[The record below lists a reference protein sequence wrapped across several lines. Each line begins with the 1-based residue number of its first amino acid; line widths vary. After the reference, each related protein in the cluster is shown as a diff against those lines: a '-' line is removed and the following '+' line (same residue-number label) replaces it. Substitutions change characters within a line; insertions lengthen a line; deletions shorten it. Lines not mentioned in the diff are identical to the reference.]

1 MKIPM
6 QRSLIAIVGFVS
18 LIVGI
23 FTLVTYFPPD
33 AYFYVPCLFHLSTG
47 LHCPGCG
54 STRAVSSFMHG
65 DFIVGLKNNL
75 LFILWGPY
83 LIYRLFLGIFSW
95 IDGKQRVVW
104 SPPTSTVIIF
114 LIITITYTI
123 LRNLPIEPF
132 VTLFAP
138 VE

>member
-23 FTLVTYFPPD
+23 FSLVTYFPPD
-33 AYFYVPCLFHLSTG
+33 TNFYVPCLFHLSTG

-65 DFIVGLKNNL
+65 DITIGLKNNL
-75 LFILWGPY
+75 LIILWGPY
-83 LIYRLFLGIFSW
+83 LIYRLFLVIFSW
-95 IDGKQRVVW
+95 IDEKQRVVW
-104 SPPTSTVIIF
+104 SPPTSTIIIF

>member
-23 FTLVTYFPPD
+23 FSLVTYFPPD
-33 AYFYVPCLFHLSTG
+33 TNFYVPCLFHLSTG

-65 DFIVGLKNNL
+65 DITIGLKNNL
-75 LFILWGPY
+75 LIILWGPY
-83 LIYRLFLGIFSW
+83 LIYRLFLVIFSW

-104 SPPTSTVIIF
+104 SPPSSTIIIF
-114 LIITITYTI
+114 LIITIIYTI

>member
-23 FTLVTYFPPD
+23 FSLVTYFPPD
-33 AYFYVPCLFHLSTG
+33 TSFYVPCLFHLSTG

-65 DFIVGLKNNL
+65 DITIGLKNNL
-75 LFILWGPY
+75 LIILWGPY
-83 LIYRLFLGIFSW
+83 LIYRLFLVIFSW

-104 SPPTSTVIIF
+104 SPPSSTIIIF
-114 LIITITYTI
+114 LIITIIYTI

>member
-1 MKIPM
+1 MKVPM

-75 LFILWGPY
+75 LIILWGPY

-95 IDGKQRVVW
+95 IDGKQRVIW
-104 SPPTSTVIIF
+104 SPPSSTIIIF

>member
-23 FTLVTYFPPD
+23 FSLVTYFPPD
-33 AYFYVPCLFHLSTG
+33 TNFYVPCLFHLSTG

-65 DFIVGLKNNL
+65 DITIGLKNNL
-75 LFILWGPY
+75 LIILWGPY
-83 LIYRLFLGIFSW
+83 LIYRLFLVIFSW
-95 IDGKQRVVW
+95 IDGKQRVIW
-104 SPPTSTVIIF
+104 SPPSSTIIIF
-114 LIITITYTI
+114 LIITIIYTI

>member
-1 MKIPM
+1 MSILM
-6 QRSLIAIVGFVS
+6 QRSLIAIVGVVF

-23 FTLVTYFPPD
+23 FCLVTYFPPD
-33 AYFYVPCLFHLSTG
+33 TYFYVPCLFHLSTG

-65 DFIVGLKNNL
+65 EFILGLKNNL
-75 LFILWGPY
+75 LIILWGPY
-83 LIYRLFLGIFSW
+83 LIYRVFLVVFSW
-95 IDGKQRVVW
+95 IDGKQRAIW
-104 SPPTSTVIIF
+104 SPPSSTIIVF

-132 VTLFAP
+132 ITLFAP

>member
-18 LIVGI
+18 IILGI
-23 FTLVTYFPPD
+23 FTLLTCFPPD

-75 LFILWGPY
+75 LIILWGPY

-104 SPPTSTVIIF
+104 SPPTSTIIIF

>member
-1 MKIPM
+1 MKVPM

-75 LFILWGPY
+75 LIILWGPY

-104 SPPTSTVIIF
+104 SPPTSTIIIF

>member
-75 LFILWGPY
+75 LIILWGPY
-83 LIYRLFLGIFSW
+83 LIYRLFLVIFSW
-95 IDGKQRVVW
+95 IDGKQRVIW
-104 SPPTSTVIIF
+104 SPPSSTIIIF
-114 LIITITYTI
+114 LIITIIYTI

>member
-1 MKIPM
+1 MKVPM

-75 LFILWGPY
+75 LIILWGPY
-83 LIYRLFLGIFSW
+83 LIYRLFLVIFSW
-95 IDGKQRVVW
+95 IDEKQRVVW
-104 SPPTSTVIIF
+104 SPPTSTIIIF

>member
-1 MKIPM
+1 
-6 QRSLIAIVGFVS
+6 
-18 LIVGI
+18 
-23 FTLVTYFPPD
+23 
-33 AYFYVPCLFHLSTG
+33 
-47 LHCPGCG
+47 
-54 STRAVSSFMHG
+54 
-65 DFIVGLKNNL
+65 
-75 LFILWGPY
+75 
-83 LIYRLFLGIFSW
+83 LFLGIFSW

-104 SPPTSTVIIF
+104 SPPISTIIIF

>member
-23 FTLVTYFPPD
+23 FSLVTYFPPD
-33 AYFYVPCLFHLSTG
+33 TNFYVPCLFHLSTG
-47 LHCPGCG
+47 LHCPGSG

-65 DFIVGLKNNL
+65 DITIGLKNNL
-75 LFILWGPY
+75 LIILWGPY
-83 LIYRLFLGIFSW
+83 LIYRLFLVIFSW
-95 IDGKQRVVW
+95 IDGKQRVIW
-104 SPPTSTVIIF
+104 SPPSSTIIIF
-114 LIITITYTI
+114 LIITIIYTI